1 MQSEY
6 KPLFKTPK
14 YTGVTLSLLSIFVL
28 ASMLVV
34 WEKMPQVKPGNEPK
48 VLSVWAENSLQT
60 PLKLA
65 QSAYT
70 KETDQALL
78 LQFFPAPK
86 NSSDFERLAQS
97 DADLIIFTDINDSS
111 IESLKARTEESIPLA
126 YHPIQTGSKNEL
138 GKSPVSAFISKE
150 TMQPTKSIRFARF
163 LAAPSRG
170 QYYFAQGNWIGVNG
184 DFWAFTPEIK
194 VLCIPRLQ
202 SLVRAKLPLFNR
214 REGALGEAEFKDSP
228 EIESVLQVL
237 AQSEGKQYLPDL
249 VVCEKFVNLDPDLYK
264 RQLTIHENLCSYV
277 LSSGRYKQLCKRFAL
292 NLSTP
297 LQIP

>member
-1 MQSEY
+1 MQPEY

-34 WEKMPQVKPGNEPK
+34 WEKMPQVEPGYGSK
-48 VLSVWAENSLQT
+48 DLSVWAEDSLQT
-60 PLKLA
+60 SLKLA
-65 QSAYT
+65 QAAYM
-70 KETDQALL
+70 KETGESLMI
-78 LQFFPAPK
+78 QFFPEPK
-86 NSSDFERLAQS
+86 KSSEFERLVQL
-97 DADLIIFTDINDSS
+97 DADLIIFTDTNDSS
-111 IESLKARTEESIPLA
+111 LDSLKVRTEESIPLA
-126 YHPIQTGSKNEL
+126 YHRIEPDSKNEL
-138 GKSPVSAFISKE
+138 GVSPVTAFISKE

-184 DFWAFTPEIK
+184 DFWAINPEIK
-194 VLCIPRLQ
+194 VLCSPRLQ
-202 SLVRAKLPLFNR
+202 SLVNAKLPLFNR
-214 REGALGEAEFKDSP
+214 REGAVGEAEVKDSP

-249 VVCEKFVNLDPDLYK
+249 VVCEKSVNLDPDLYK
-264 RQLTIHENLCSYV
+264 RQLTIHENFSSYV
-277 LSSGRYKQLCKRFAL
+277 LSSGRYKQLCKRLAF

>member
-1 MQSEY
+1 MQPEY

-34 WEKMPQVKPGNEPK
+34 WEKMPQVDPGNGSK
-48 VLSVWAENSLQT
+48 DLSVWAEDSLQT
-60 PLKLA
+60 SLKLA
-65 QSAYT
+65 QAAYR
-70 KETDQALL
+70 KETGQSLL
-78 LQFFPAPK
+78 IQFFPAPK
-86 NSSDFERLAQS
+86 NSSDFERLVQS
-97 DADLIIFTDINDSS
+97 DADLIIFTDTNDSS
-111 IESLKARTEESIPLA
+111 LDSLKVRTEESIPLA
-126 YHPIQTGSKNEL
+126 YHRIQPDSKNEL
-138 GKSPVSAFISKE
+138 GKCPVTAFISKR

-184 DFWAFTPEIK
+184 DFWAFNPEIK
-194 VLCIPRLQ
+194 VLCSPRLQ
-202 SLVRAKLPLFNR
+202 SLVSAKLPLFNR
-214 REGALGEAEFKDSP
+214 REGAVGEAEFKDFP

-237 AQSEGKQYLPDL
+237 AQSEGKKYLPDL

-264 RQLTIHENLCSYV
+264 RQLTIHESFSSYV
-277 LSSGRYKQLCKRFAL
+277 LSSGRYKQLCKRLAF

-297 LQIP
+297 LQLP